1 MFKEFRKN
9 VREFWQ
15 EEPFDFFFYRFFA
28 YLIVRATY
36 RLPLNPNH
44 FSLLGLITAILTG
57 VTLAEGTRESFILGG
72 LGIFL
77 FGVFDCCDG
86 LLARM
91 KGNGTKYG
99 ALIDMV
105 IDVISAL
112 SFYSGV
118 TIGLVKSSEVFTW
131 ELTFPVLSMF
141 AIAAHAGIYHFYK
154 KQFVFFI
161 NKDPKGFNNEIEQYR
176 KEYEELKEKNGSLID
191 RILILFYLK
200 LNTTRKEN
208 PNIFNYEFQ
217 SFISYN
223 KKTVPLWGVIAG
235 SSHLTILSYCLI
247 MNNLDFYFY
256 YALIFGNL
264 WVVMMTMVQKIK
276 LERIE
281 VIN

>member
-28 YLIVRATY
+28 YLIVKSTY
-36 RLPLNPNH
+36 ILPLNPNH
-44 FSLLGLITAILTG
+44 FSLLGLVTAIFTG
-57 VTLAEGTRESFILGG
+57 VKLAEGTRESFILGG

-131 ELTFPVLSMF
+131 ELTFPMLSMF
-141 AIAAHAGIYHFYK
+141 AVAAHAGIYHFYK
-154 KQFVFFI
+154 KQFVFLLT
-161 NKDPKGFNNEIEQYR
+161 ET
-176 KEYEELKEKNGSLID
+176 LK
-191 RILILFYLK
+191 
-200 LNTTRKEN
+200 
-208 PNIFNYEFQ
+208 
-217 SFISYN
+217 
-223 KKTVPLWGVIAG
+223 A
-235 SSHLTILSYCLI
+235 LI
-247 MNNLDFYFY
+247 M
-256 YALIFGNL
+256 
-264 WVVMMTMVQKIK
+264 K
-276 LERIE
+276 LSNIE
-281 VIN
+281 KSTKNSKPKMEV